1 MKRKPTIS
9 VADNGNLQ
17 IHIPMLIRRMRGRKM
32 VIAPQALDGETPGAT
47 MPIQDAVIQA
57 LARAFSWAEI
67 LETGQVKSISEPA
80 RNLEVDSSYVTRIL
94 KLTTLAPDIVEA
106 IINGEEPDGLSLA
119 RLIQSFPEEWSEQ
132 RILFGFDDI
141 GA

>member
-1 MKRKPTIS
+1 MKAKPTIT

-32 VIAPQALDGETPGAT
+32 VIAPNALDGEIPGAAD
-47 MPIQDAVIQA
+47 PIQIAVIQA
-57 LARAFSWAEI
+57 LGRAFSWAEI
-67 LETGQVKSISEPA
+67 LETGQVKSISELA

-119 RLIQSFPEEWSEQ
+119 RLTRSFPKEWSKQ
-132 RILFGFDDI
+132 RSLFGFEDTS
-141 GA
+141 A